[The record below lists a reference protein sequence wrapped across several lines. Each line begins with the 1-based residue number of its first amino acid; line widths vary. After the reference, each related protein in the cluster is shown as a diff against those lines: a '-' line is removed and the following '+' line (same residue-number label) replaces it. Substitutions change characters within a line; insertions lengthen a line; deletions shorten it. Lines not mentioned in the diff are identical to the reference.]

1 MKLVIVLLA
10 LAALAFASGTI
21 TGQAGGVADYAPPAT
36 DSTLDSYAYNA
47 AEQMSTI
54 GASFDDYAAVD
65 DYNGISSSID
75 TYTAWG
81 VTTASAPTALEIM
94 VVADDSGVP
103 SASGPTSQT
112 SYTATLT
119 DTGMIYGGYPIW
131 IVFIELC
138 AAPISVTAPVWIGLH
153 RADGSDWY
161 PIGGTTVTGSE
172 AYRTLDAG
180 WSWEPFSYSL
190 VEGDLFKIIVGPPYS
205 SLNRSTWAGVKS
217 AF

>member
-1 MKLVIVLLA
+1 MKLVFVLLA

-94 VVADDSGVP
+94 VVADDSG
-103 SASGPTSQT
+103 
-112 SYTATLT
+112 
-119 DTGMIYGGYPIW
+119 
-131 IVFIELC
+131 
-138 AAPISVTAPVWIGLH
+138 
-153 RADGSDWY
+153 
-161 PIGGTTVTGSE
+161 GTTVSGSK

-205 SLNRSTWAGVKS
+205 SLNRSTWAEVKS
-217 AF
+217 